1 MGEDQFA
8 QTALVKAVQ
17 GAIAVQPQQSG
28 DLRVATPGGVF
39 QVRWDDNAS
48 ASALG
53 QLAFFGEFLEVS
65 QLFDRWVE
73 SCPLEYTSPNAPEVR
88 DVLGTW
94 LLSILDGQRRYAH
107 INGLRGDAVAP
118 QILAMTR
125 IISDE
130 SLRRALKALAPS
142 IDKNCTEDERIKRQ
156 AQLDTSTAWMD
167 TVLRESTF
175 AALGTDW
182 ILDCDTTVK
191 LLYGNQDGAE
201 IGYNPTKPGR
211 PSHNIHTYW
220 VANLRLV
227 LDAEVKGGKT
237 QPAKY
242 SLPGLMRLLLA
253 LPPEKRPQLVRGDS
267 AFGNEPVM
275 AELEAIGQAYLT
287 KLRQTAGVKRLIERN
302 WSRQDWQDVG
312 QGSEA
317 VEAQLKLSGWSRARR
332 VVVVRSPVKTNSK
345 VSPGIKT
352 LTSAVED
359 VTNKKA
365 KRQKNLDFE
374 NTEPVKRWD
383 YAVLVTNAN
392 YELTAISQL
401 YRDRADCE
409 NGFDEL
415 KNQWGWGGYTTQDLE
430 RCNLCARAV
439 ALIYNW
445 WSWYVRL
452 AHPATRLEAI
462 TSRPLLLAGVARL
475 TEHAGQS
482 RILLTLTHAAGD
494 LIKSMVTNVRKGLD
508 TILATAPQLTKR
520 ERWAALVRYIV
531 ERILAAKPKK
541 SDQPTLIPS
550 NFSPPLIPATG

>member
-1 MGEDQFA
+1 MGEENFV
-8 QTALVKAVQ
+8 QTALVKAAQ
-17 GAIAVQPQQSG
+17 AAITVAPQSTG

-53 QLAFFGEFLEVS
+53 QLAFFAEFLEVS
-65 QLFDRWVE
+65 GLFERWVK
-73 SCPLEYTSPNAPEVR
+73 SCPLQYTSPNAPEVR

-118 QILAMTR
+118 QILAMTC

-130 SLRRALKALAPS
+130 SLRRALKALAPG
-142 IDKNCTEDERIKRQ
+142 IGNNCADDVRLKLQT
-156 AQLDTSTAWMD
+156 QLDKSTAWMD
-167 TVLRESTF
+167 AALRESTYD
-175 AALGTDW
+175 ALSTDW

-191 LLYGNQDGAE
+191 LLFGHQDGAE

-227 LDAEVKGGKT
+227 LDAEVKSGKT

-242 SLPGLMRLLLA
+242 SLPGLMRLLKA

-267 AFGNEPVM
+267 AFGNDPVM
-275 AELEAIGQAYLT
+275 AELESMDQKYLT

-312 QGSEA
+312 QGSQA
-317 VEAQLKLSGWSRARR
+317 VEAKLKLAGWSQARR
-332 VVVVRSPVKTNSK
+332 VVVVRSPLKATPAAMQGVA
-345 VSPGIKT
+345 G
-352 LTSAVED
+352 
-359 VTNKKA
+359 KKA
-365 KRQKNLDFE
+365 KQQKNFDFE
-374 NTEPVKRWD
+374 GADPLKRWD
-383 YAVLVTNAN
+383 YAVLVTNSA
-392 YELTAISQL
+392 YELKAIGQL

-430 RCNLCARAV
+430 RCNLSARAV

-475 TEHAGQS
+475 TQHAGQC
-482 RILLTLTHAAGD
+482 RLLLSMTHAAGD
-494 LIKSMVTNVRKGLD
+494 LIKSMVVNVRKGLD
-508 TILATAPQLTKR
+508 TVLATAPQLTKR
-520 ERWAALVRYIV
+520 ERWTALVRYII
-531 ERILAAKPKK
+531 EKIIATKPKNYV
-541 SDQPTLIPS
+541 QPALMQS
-550 NFSPPLIPATG
+550 NFSQPLIPATG

>member
-1 MGEDQFA
+1 MGEEKFT
-8 QTALVKAVQ
+8 QTALVNAIQ
-17 GAIAVQPQQSG
+17 GAIAVLPKQSG

-39 QVRWDDNAS
+39 QVRWDENAS

-53 QLAFFGEFLEVS
+53 QLAFFGEFLQVS
-65 QLFDRWVE
+65 ELFERWVK
-73 SCPLEYTSPNAPEVR
+73 SCPLEYTSPNAPQVC

-118 QILAMTR
+118 KILGMSR

-142 IDKNCTEDERIKRQ
+142 VGKNCTEVECLNAQ
-156 AQLDTSTAWMD
+156 AQLDKSTAWMD
-167 TVLRESTF
+167 AALRESTF
-175 AALGTDW
+175 EALSTDW
-182 ILDCDTTVK
+182 ILDCDVTVK
-191 LLYGNQDGAE
+191 LLFGHQDGAE

-237 QPAKY
+237 HPAKY
-242 SLPGLMRLLLA
+242 SLPGLMRLLKA

-267 AFGNEPVM
+267 AFGNDPVLT
-275 AELEAIGQAYLT
+275 ELESIEQMYLT

-312 QGSEA
+312 QGSQA
-317 VEAQLKLSGWSRARR
+317 VEAKLKLSGWSHARR
-332 VVVVRSPVKTNSK
+332 VIVIRSAAKDKPV
-345 VSPGIKT
+345 T
-352 LTSAVED
+352 LEAV
-359 VTNKKA
+359 TGKKA
-365 KRQKNLDFE
+365 KRQQNLGLND
-374 NTEPVKRWD
+374 TDPVKRWD
-383 YAVLVTNAN
+383 YAVLVTNSN
-392 YELTAISQL
+392 YEIKAIGQL

-452 AHPATRLEAI
+452 ANPATRLEAI

-482 RILLTLTHAAGD
+482 RLLLTLTHAAGD
-494 LIKSMVTNVRKGLD
+494 LIKSMVANVRKGLD
-508 TILATAPQLTKR
+508 TILATAPQLTKP
-520 ERWAALVRYIV
+520 ERWKALVRYIV
-531 ERILAAKPKK
+531 EKIIATKPNNYV
-541 SDQPTLIPS
+541 QPTLMPS
-550 NFSPPLIPATG
+550 NLSQSLIPTTG